1 MVGQALQSIPH
12 AGPQPYWF
20 LAMSDSISTEPLVRP
35 RTKPSGKTKPRV
47 LPPYNVILE
56 NDDFHSFDFV
66 ISVLRKV
73 FGISEE
79 RALEF
84 AIEAHKKGRSIVW
97 TGAKEV
103 AELKV
108 EQIHSFAEIRA
119 DGKKLGPLG
128 ACIEPAT

>member
-1 MVGQALQSIPH
+1 
-12 AGPQPYWF
+12 
-20 LAMSDSISTEPLVRP
+20 MSDEGITTAEPLVRP
-35 RTKPSGKTKPRV
+35 RQKTGEQTRSRR

-73 FGISEE
+73 FGVSEE

-84 AIEAHKKGRSIVW
+84 AIMAHKTGRSIVW

-103 AELKV
+103 AELKLD
-108 EQIHSFAEIRA
+108 QIHSFSEIRA
-119 DGKKLGPLG
+119 DGAKLGPLG
-128 ACIEPAT
+128 ATIEPAV